1 MRTFLAPCA
10 GLALLASSPA
20 LADSIYDPDNPQAYH
35 DQSIAECEALATR
48 HGTVSGSVLEPATAM
63 GFMQIRV
70 WVTSGGQGQT
80 YLCMMDEDG
89 AGIGPLQAG

>member
-1 MRTFLAPCA
+1 MRIFLAPCA
-10 GLALLASSPA
+10 VFALLASSPA
-20 LADSIYDPDNPQAYH
+20 VADSIYDPDNPQAYY
-35 DQSIAECEALATR
+35 DQSIAECEAMAAR
-48 HGTVSGSVLEPATAM
+48 RGTVTGSVLESATAL

-80 YLCMMDEDG
+80 YLCMMDDSG